1 MELTKGNAAAAQMLT
16 EHAAVSVSMQAGGL
30 ERIHA
35 QDWADQVQ
43 EEGLDGVQGEGLEG
57 QLGGAKIVKGP
68 GVRGANSRKYS
79 I

>member
-16 EHAAVSVSMQAGGL
+16 EHAASTVSMQAGGL

-35 QDWADQVQ
+35 EDWADEVQ
-43 EEGLDGVQGEGLEG
+43 EEGLDEVQGEGLEG
-57 QLGGAKIVKGP
+57 QLGGTKVIKGP
-68 GVRGANSRKYS
+68 GVRGTNSQKYS